1 MDSYSRLLEHFWTLH
16 SHERV
21 YQGPR
26 ASGSWTPAIYC
37 HSQEQCDLA
46 EHSKERLQ
54 EKKGRPLIT
63 EIQPNNTFLEAEPEH
78 QKHML
83 RSRTDVFETFKLG
96 DRALVKSHAAAL
108 INAYLGGKC
117 HGVRTWEETEEAI
130 MDLELS
136 LEQLK
141 SLGLEVLHSEV
152 YLMPRF
158 GQTKL
163 SPEAA
168 ATMDRQLRLRSERL
182 LRKKDKASITEEQRR
197 QAQLYQQYMEAKAKQ
212 RQETEE
218 RLAKEA
224 GKAANQKA
232 ANQQKAAEPKHADGN
247 RESVSQRGDDE
258 SLQKEA
264 QIAKDAAAQNKKETT
279 VHNPADVHRV
289 PDNKAKE
296 EEGVVDNPHDLSQ
309 ADGDGEACAVEGI
322 QVHADDQYINSNAH
336 EHNSR
341 SHNPTPVHTDANR
354 PPIQRAHDEL

>member
-1 MDSYSRLLEHFWTLH
+1 MFGSALFGRHPWHKLFITCNLLITTCFFPSADALKGRFQKATFASGDFHNAEESWGCMPGVKRTRVGYISVVQWRSPQATPKSPYIGANVETVEIDFDPTQTNYSRLLEHFWTLH

-130 MDLELS
+130 M
-136 LEQLK
+136 
-141 SLGLEVLHSEV
+141 V
-152 YLMPRF
+152 
-158 GQTKL
+158 
-163 SPEAA
+163 
-168 ATMDRQLRLRSERL
+168 
-182 LRKKDKASITEEQRR
+182 
-197 QAQLYQQYMEAKAKQ
+197 
-212 RQETEE
+212 
-218 RLAKEA
+218 
-224 GKAANQKA
+224 
-232 ANQQKAAEPKHADGN
+232 
-247 RESVSQRGDDE
+247 
-258 SLQKEA
+258 
-264 QIAKDAAAQNKKETT
+264 
-279 VHNPADVHRV
+279 
-289 PDNKAKE
+289 
-296 EEGVVDNPHDLSQ
+296 
-309 ADGDGEACAVEGI
+309 
-322 QVHADDQYINSNAH
+322 
-336 EHNSR
+336 
-341 SHNPTPVHTDANR
+341 
-354 PPIQRAHDEL
+354 